1 MVTEFPNSWNGT
13 YSFSDKQTK
22 KDSHVPVN
30 TDVENRSK
38 DHYVSIWYIL
48 IHSLNM
54 QSIYLAKYLK
64 LASGVKFYRS

>member
-30 TDVENRSK
+30 ADVENIMFLS
-38 DHYVSIWYIL
+38 DTYIL

-54 QSIYLAKYLK
+54 QTIYLAKYLK